1 MKNSISFPSPE
12 GFSAPEDSKPG
23 QPFEVMATVVM
34 ADDGNLTLN
43 AVDGVP
49 VAAAPDKEDYD
60 EESSVEAEGESPE
73 TEVELPPGDGFLM
86 AIENGVNKKNS
97 KA

>member
-1 MKNSISFPSPE
+1 MKSSFSFPAPK

-34 ADDGNLTLN
+34 AEDGSLTLN

-49 VAAAPDKEDYD
+49 VTEAPEPEDTEAD
-60 EESSVEAEGESPE
+60 NSAESEASE
-73 TEVELPPGDGFLM
+73 TEIEPPPGDGFLM
-86 AIENGVNKKNS
+86 AIENGVGKK
-97 KA
+97 K

>member
-1 MKNSISFPSPE
+1 MKSSISFPAPN

-34 ADDGNLTLN
+34 GGDGLLTLS

-49 VAAAPDKEDYD
+49 VANSEYD
-60 EESSVEAEGESPE
+60 EEAENESSAESEAENQTETGENE
-73 TEVELPPGDGFLM
+73 IPPGEGFLM
-86 AIENGVNKKNS
+86 AIEKGAS
-97 KA
+97 KSMK

>member
-1 MKNSISFPSPE
+1 MKNSISFPAPK

-34 ADDGNLTLN
+34 AEDGSLTLN

-49 VAAAPDKEDYD
+49 VTEAPEPEDTEAD
-60 EESSVEAEGESPE
+60 NSAESEAEGEASE
-73 TEVELPPGDGFLM
+73 TEIELPPGDGFLM
-86 AIENGVNKKNS
+86 AIENGVGKK
-97 KA
+97 K

>member
-1 MKNSISFPSPE
+1 MKKSISFPAPE

-34 ADDGNLTLN
+34 ADDGSLTLN

-49 VAAAPDKEDYD
+49 VAA
-60 EESSVEAEGESPE
+60 EESSVEAGGESPE

-86 AIENGVNKKNS
+86 AIENGVNKK
-97 KA
+97 K

>member
-1 MKNSISFPSPE
+1 MKSSISFPAPN

-34 ADDGNLTLN
+34 GGDGLLTLS

-49 VAAAPDKEDYD
+49 VANSEYD
-60 EESSVEAEGESPE
+60 EEAEKKAQLSLKPK
-73 TEVELPPGDGFLM
+73 TRLKLVRMRFLQ
-86 AIENGVNKKNS
+86 EKVF
-97 KA
+97 

>member
-1 MKNSISFPSPE
+1 MKNSISFPSPK

-34 ADDGNLTLN
+34 ADDGSLTLN

-49 VAAAPDKEDYD
+49 VAGASDKEDSD
-60 EESSVEAEGESPE
+60 EESSVESEAEGSPSE

-86 AIENGVNKKNS
+86 AIENGVSKK
-97 KA
+97 K